1 MRALALKRIK
11 NFFYAVSQNNFLPRA
26 MLDAMPDI
34 LN

>member
-11 NFFYAVSQNNFLPRA
+11 NFFYAVSQNNFLPGA
-26 MLDAMPDI
+26 LPDPMPDI